1 MASLV
6 TQCELRQGWLMT
18 RRTGFV
24 LSSAVVV
31 VALIAVAVIVGRATA
46 PTRDRGFANG
56 DAAGYAEGVAA
67 GRALQIGDSV
77 PKGSASATTAAF
89 QAGYRAGE
97 TDAYGS
103 YDGGWKLGAPYL
115 IVLASGLGGAPYR
128 IVNRDQ
134 LIAGTTYRLCPDGT
148 SICHN

>member
-1 MASLV
+1 
-6 TQCELRQGWLMT
+6 MT
-18 RRTGFV
+18 RRTGLV
-24 LSSAVVV
+24 LSGAVVV
-31 VALIAVAVIVGRATA
+31 VGLIAAAVVVGRVTA
-46 PTRDRGFANG
+46 PVDDRGFAQG
-56 DAAGYAEGVAA
+56 DAAGYAEGVAV

-103 YDGGWKLGAPYL
+103 YDGGWKLGAPYV

-128 IVNRDQ
+128 IVERDQ
-134 LIAGTTYRLCPDGT
+134 LIAGTTYQLCADGT
-148 SICHN
+148 SICHS

>member
-1 MASLV
+1 
-6 TQCELRQGWLMT
+6 MT
-18 RRTGFV
+18 RRTGLV
-24 LSSAVVV
+24 LSGAVVL
-31 VALIAVAVIVGRATA
+31 VALIATAVFIGRVTA
-46 PTRDRGFANG
+46 PVRDRGFAQGN
-56 DAAGYAEGVAA
+56 AAGYAEGVAA

-77 PKGSASATTAAF
+77 PKGSASPTTAAF

-115 IVLASGLGGAPYR
+115 IVLSSGLGAAPYR
-128 IVNRDQ
+128 IVERDQ

-148 SICHN
+148 SICQS

>member
-1 MASLV
+1 
-6 TQCELRQGWLMT
+6 MT
-18 RRTGFV
+18 RRTG
-24 LSSAVVV
+24 LVVSGTIV
-31 VALIAVAVIVGRATA
+31 VAALIAAAVLIGRATA
-46 PTRDRGFANG
+46 PTRDRGFAQG
-56 DAAGYAEGVAA
+56 DAAGYAEGVAV

-97 TDAYGS
+97 TDAYGE

-115 IVLASGLGGAPYR
+115 IVLSSGVGDAPYR
-128 IVNRDQ
+128 IVDRDQ

-148 SICHN
+148 SICH

>member
-1 MASLV
+1 
-6 TQCELRQGWLMT
+6 MT
-18 RRTGFV
+18 RRTGLV
-24 LSSAVVV
+24 VSGAVVV
-31 VALIAVAVIVGRATA
+31 AALIAAAVLIGRATA
-46 PTRDRGFANG
+46 PMRDRGFAQG
-56 DAAGYAEGVAA
+56 DAAGYAEGVAV

-97 TDAYGS
+97 TDAYGE

-115 IVLASGLGGAPYR
+115 IVLSSGVGDAPYR
-128 IVNRDQ
+128 IVDRDQ

-148 SICHN
+148 SICH

>member
-1 MASLV
+1 
-6 TQCELRQGWLMT
+6 MT
-18 RRTGFV
+18 RRTG
-24 LSSAVVV
+24 LVVSGTIV
-31 VALIAVAVIVGRATA
+31 AAALIAAAVLIGRATA
-46 PTRDRGFANG
+46 PMRDRGFAQG
-56 DAAGYAEGVAA
+56 DAAGYAEGVAV

-97 TDAYGS
+97 TDAYGE

-115 IVLASGLGGAPYR
+115 IVLSSGVGDAPYR
-128 IVNRDQ
+128 IVDRDQ

-148 SICHN
+148 SICH